1 MCCSSPGRRETDTTE
16 ALNNRKI
23 NIRFGEGYKLLFFVV
38 VVKSVSF
45 VCVCLTFLCNFFAKG
60 SEAGSLSTA
69 DNTKSSGFSL
79 GPELS

>member
-45 VCVCLTFLCNFFAKG
+45 VCVRLTFLCNFFAKG
-60 SEAGSLSTA
+60 SEAGHVVVHGLA
-69 DNTKSSGFSL
+69 KSQI
-79 GPELS
+79 